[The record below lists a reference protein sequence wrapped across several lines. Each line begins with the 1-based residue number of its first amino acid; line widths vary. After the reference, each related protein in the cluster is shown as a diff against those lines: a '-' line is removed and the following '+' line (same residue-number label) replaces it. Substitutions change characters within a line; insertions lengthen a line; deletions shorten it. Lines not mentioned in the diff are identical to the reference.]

1 MLEKTLE
8 SPLDCEE
15 IKSVNPNGN
24 QPWIFIGRTN
34 AEAEAPI
41 LWPPDVK
48 NWLFGKDSDAGK
60 YLGQEEKWATEDE
73 MLDGITDSMDMSLSK
88 LQEIVKDRKACSPW
102 GRKESDTTEWLSTAQ
117 HYKVLE
123 SKTYHV
129 YLNLSSIVQCMCA
142 FSIAGSC
149 RERIA
154 KWKVGRGGL
163 AFEECLLESAL

>member
-60 YLGQEEKWATEDE
+60 DLGQEEKWATEDE
-73 MLDGITDSMDMSLSK
+73 MLDSITDSMDMSLSK
-88 LQEIVKDRKACSPW
+88 LPEIVKDRKACSPW
-102 GRKESDTTEWLSTAQ
+102 GRKELDTTEQLNNKNCNMTSSEPDDTCQ
-117 HYKVLE
+117 DPI
-123 SKTYHV
+123 SK
-129 YLNLSSIVQCMCA
+129 
-142 FSIAGSC
+142 
-149 RERIA
+149 
-154 KWKVGRGGL
+154 
-163 AFEECLLESAL
+163 